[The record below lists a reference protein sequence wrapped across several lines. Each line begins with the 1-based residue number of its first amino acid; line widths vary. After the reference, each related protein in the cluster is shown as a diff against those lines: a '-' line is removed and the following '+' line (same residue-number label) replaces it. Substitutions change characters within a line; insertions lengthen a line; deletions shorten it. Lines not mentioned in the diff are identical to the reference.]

1 MSLYINS
8 AVASEH
14 RAQLIREAAA
24 WRIRRQ
30 AKRAA
35 AAHRVV
41 AKQVAIG
48 GSEPTSVCCHRAA
61 CAGCAA

>member
-14 RAQLIREAAA
+14 QAQLIREAAA

-30 AKRAA
+30 AKQAA
-35 AAHRVV
+35 AARRAATKSVV
-41 AKQVAIG
+41 EG
-48 GSEPTSVCCHRAA
+48 GEPVYCRRAA
-61 CAGCAA
+61 CAGCTA